1 MISDGTRACFNGLCD
16 RLREELQRNPRV
28 HDALSVEL
36 QEAVTCTLY
45 YMYLTGTSEYGTIGN
60 LFRIAKSTVCESVQM
75 VYVCSAIVD
84 KLLNC

>member
-1 MISDGTRACFNGLCD
+1 MLRETTDDRACFNGLCD

-36 QEAVTCTLY
+36 QEAVTLY

-60 LFRIAKSTVCESVQM
+60 LFKIAKSTVCESVQM
-75 VYVCSAIVD
+75 VCSAIVD